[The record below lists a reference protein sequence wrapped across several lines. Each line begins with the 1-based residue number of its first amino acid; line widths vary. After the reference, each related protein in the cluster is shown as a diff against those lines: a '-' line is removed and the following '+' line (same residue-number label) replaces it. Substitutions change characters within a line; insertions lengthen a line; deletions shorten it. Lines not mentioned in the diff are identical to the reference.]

1 MKILAID
8 SSGLT
13 ATCALVEDEILLAE
27 YTVSYRKTHSETLMP
42 MIQEICSMTE
52 TDIKNVD
59 ALAVAGGPG
68 SFTGLRIGSATVKG
82 IAEAIDKPVISVPT
96 VDALAMNMWGCSD
109 IVVPMMDA
117 RRNETYSGIYT
128 FDKGSLK
135 VIKAQN
141 AGPVDDVISE
151 INDMGRRTVF
161 LGDGVPVFKKQ
172 IAEKLDAEYYFAPA
186 SCNRQRAANVGVLAG
201 IYYSEGRYV
210 SAAEHVPEYLRMSQA
225 ERERKERDND
235 RIR

>member
-42 MIQEICSMTE
+42 MIREICSMTE

-82 IAEAIDKPVISVPT
+82 IAEAVDKPVISVPT
-96 VDALAMNMWGCSD
+96 VDALAMNMWGCRD

-128 FDKGSLK
+128 FDKGILK

-151 INDMGRRTVF
+151 INNMGRRTVF
-161 LGDGVPVFKKQ
+161 LGDGVPVFKEQ
-172 IAEKLDAEYYFAPA
+172 IAEKLITEYYFAPA
-186 SCNRQRAANVGVLAG
+186 NCNRQRAANVGGLAG

-210 SAAEHVPEYLRMSQA
+210 SAEEHVPEYLRMSKA